1 MESIDGRC
9 INNVD
14 SEIFQEKTDD
24 SLNAFCMP
32 LNLFALW
39 LCLLNSRWIT
49 NGHWISTFCAFDTL
63 RYLHVIFSYIDTL
76 FLAICH
82 VFHQPLFLWMK
93 ILVEFYEDI
102 PPLFALQ
109 TAIEVL
115 ILIDQKRTNICIT
128 IYQTGIFSHIFNSD
142 WDNII
147 KLLHLPKIDECNGWF
162 SPVWEIK

>member
-1 MESIDGRC
+1 MESIGAIC
-9 INNVD
+9 INNVY
-14 SEIFQEKTDD
+14 FMAKTDD

-102 PPLFALQ
+102 PPLFILQ
-109 TAIEVL
+109 KAIGVFGLEANKL
-115 ILIDQKRTNICIT
+115 CIT
-128 IYQTGIFSHIFNSD
+128 IYQTGIFSHIFNND

-147 KLLHLPKIDECNGWF
+147 KLLHLSKIDECSGWF
-162 SPVWEIK
+162 SSVWEIK